1 MAGHHHHG
9 HDHHHHG
16 DDHDHGHSHGHGLA
30 ATVEPILDPAQ
41 ESLVQALHSGFW
53 VLRIIMVV
61 LIVAY
66 LLSGAFKVESGEQ
79 WLVVRLGKLVVGAD
93 GSPVIK
99 SGVHFGLPDPFDEKI
114 KLPGLQNRL
123 TIDSFSFKRR
133 DEDRGKTLAESSP
146 SSDLIKPGEDGAMIT
161 GDKNLSHGVWTIEY
175 VIRDGKLFV
184 TNVGESIADFEPLL
198 RSMAQTAIIH
208 ATAGRR
214 VEDVTRTVSVV
225 SIDVRS
231 RLQKLLDSMQC
242 GVDVN
247 NVTAETIE
255 PQSVK
260 TAFATATAAL
270 SERDRSV
277 QQAQQIAN
285 ETLNQAAG
293 TQHEGLLRAIEEYG
307 AAQATGADEKRLGE
321 LRGSIETQLASAG
334 GEVAR
339 ALQQA
344 DGRANEILGAVR
356 REFDEYRLLIDD
368 YRRDP
373 EVLLLRQWVRMRDE
387 VLASKL
393 NEMFFL
399 PRSGVLD
406 IQTNRDPLR
415 ELERDRQ
422 RYIDRKNPQPR

>member
-1 MAGHHHHG
+1 MAGHHHHHG
-9 HDHHHHG
+9 HDH
-16 DDHDHGHSHGHGLA
+16 DHDHGHGMSA
-30 ATVEPILDPAQ
+30 MEPILDPAQ
-41 ESLVQALHSGFW
+41 QSLVQALHSGFW
-53 VLRIIMVV
+53 VLRIIIVV

-66 LLSGAFKVESGEQ
+66 LLSGAFKVETGEQ

-93 GSPVIK
+93 GTPVIR

-114 KLPGLQNRL
+114 KLSGLQNRL

-133 DEDRGKTLAESSP
+133 DEDRGKPLAESFP
-146 SSDLIKPGEDGAMIT
+146 TSDMIKPGEDGAMIT

-175 VIRDGKLFV
+175 VIRDGRQFV
-184 TNVGESIADFEPLL
+184 TTVGESTTVFEPLL
-198 RSMAQTAIIH
+198 RSLAQTAIIH

-214 VEDVTRTVSVV
+214 VEEVTRTVSVV
-225 SIDVRS
+225 SADVRE
-231 RLQKLLDSMQC
+231 RLQRLLNKLEC

-255 PQSVK
+255 PTTVK

-270 SERDRSV
+270 SERDRAV
-277 QQAQQIAN
+277 QQAQQQAN
-285 ETLNQAAG
+285 ETLNQSAG
-293 TQHEGLLRAIEEYG
+293 PQHEGLLRIIEEYG
-307 AAQATGADEKRLGE
+307 AAQATGADEARLRE
-321 LRGSIETQLASAG
+321 LRRSIDQQLAAAG

-339 ALQQA
+339 MLQEA

-356 REFDEYRLLIDD
+356 REFEEYRLLIND
-368 YRRDP
+368 YQRDP
-373 EVLLLRQWVRMRDE
+373 EVTLLRIWVRMRDE
-387 VLASKL
+387 VLASKK

-415 ELERDRQ
+415 ELERDREQ
-422 RYIDRKNPQPR
+422 YLERRRRP